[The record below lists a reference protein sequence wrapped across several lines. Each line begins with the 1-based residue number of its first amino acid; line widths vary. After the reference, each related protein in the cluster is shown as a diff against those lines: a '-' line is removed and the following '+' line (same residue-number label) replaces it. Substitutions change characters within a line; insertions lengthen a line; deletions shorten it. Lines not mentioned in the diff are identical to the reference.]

1 MLILGGEWWAVF
13 GAGLMGVT
21 LGLIGGGGSILTVP
35 ILVYGFGVPGATATF
50 HSLFVV
56 GVAAAVGAMPYAG
69 RQKVDFKSALLF
81 YPTSLIGVTLARRW
95 ALPALPDTLDLAGLQ
110 LSKDL
115 LILGLFATVMLLA
128 SASMLRKPAASA
140 AAAAPVRSV
149 SRAGMTGFG
158 VGALTGFVGA
168 GGGFLIVPALV
179 NRLGLPMERAVGTSL
194 LIIALNSLSGF
205 SVDLLRGT
213 AVRWDLL
220 ALVTGTA
227 LIGILAGTTLSKRI
241 PGAKLKPAFG
251 WFVLIMGSLMMFRQ
265 IHDILSTR

>member
-1 MLILGGEWWAVF
+1 MMLFGGEWWAVP
-13 GAGLMGVT
+13 GAGLMGIT

-35 ILVYGFGVPGATATF
+35 LLVYGFAIPGASATL

-56 GVAAAVGAMPYAG
+56 GTAAAAGAVPYAG
-69 RQKVDFKSALLF
+69 RRGIDFESALLF
-81 YPTSLIGVTLARRW
+81 YPASLVGVTLARRW
-95 ALPALPDTLDLAGLQ
+95 ALPSVPDTFDLAGLS

-115 LILGLFATVMLLA
+115 LVLGLFAAVMIAA
-128 SASMLRKPAASA
+128 SWSMLRKPGSA
-140 AAAAPVRSV
+140 ESAPPQRSL
-149 SRAGMTGFG
+149 RRIGMTGLG

-205 SVDLLRGT
+205 SVDLLRGA

-220 ALVTGTA
+220 FLVTGAA
-227 LIGILAGTTLSKRI
+227 LIGIFAGTSLSKRI
-241 PGAKLKPAFG
+241 PGTRLKPAFG

-265 IHDILSTR
+265 IHDIISNH